1 MSSETLIFDSRG
13 DIVLIL
19 NRRSEGSLK
28 SSNPS
33 TTEDAATGSDGLS
46 LTPVNMLVSSKHMSL
61 ASSVF
66 AAMLKPGLIEGS
78 TLESN
83 GRVEISLPDDEP
95 DMFAILLFIIHG
107 RTRKVPRQVSL
118 DQLTKLSILVDK
130 YQMQEAAGA
139 FAEIWIEGFNVEDVN
154 PEDLTDVLC
163 WLCISWVFDNAEIF
177 EIATEYLMRKGDSE
191 FDKDVIDELPI
202 PEVITRTTL
211 KWLMS
216 QYGLTCSRENTI

>member
-1 MSSETLIFDSRG
+1 
-13 DIVLIL
+13 
-19 NRRSEGSLK
+19 
-28 SSNPS
+28 
-33 TTEDAATGSDGLS
+33 
-46 LTPVNMLVSSKHMSL
+46 
-61 ASSVF
+61 
-66 AAMLKPGLIEGS
+66 
-78 TLESN
+78 
-83 GRVEISLPDDEP
+83 
-95 DMFAILLFIIHG
+95 
-107 RTRKVPRQVSL
+107 VPRQVSL

-154 PEDLTDVLC
+154 PENLTDVLC

-211 KWLMS
+211 KWLMP
-216 QYGLTCSRENTI
+216 QQRLTRSRENTI